1 MLTLI
6 IDLYHAVDIFYN
18 YAIPYEL
25 KNYSKCKMHQTVYSY
40 IAFGQIN
47 RIFLLTPIHY
57 GIFIGLDV
65 LNTKSNG
72 SVVVPLLYVNVHS
85 IILPVS
91 CLIPTANYYT
101 EVTME
106 V

>member
-6 IDLYHAVDIFYN
+6 FDLYHAVDIFYN

-47 RIFLLTPIHY
+47 RIFLLTPIHC
-57 GIFIGLDV
+57 GIFKFRLQDV
-65 LNTKSNG
+65 PPKSCH
-72 SVVVPLLYVNVHS
+72 SRLYVS
-85 IILPVS
+85 ATLSTIG
-91 CLIPTANYYT
+91 TYQ
-101 EVTME
+101 
-106 V
+106 